1 MIIYIDTLIFSNIII
16 DYILLLLTSFVIKKE
31 YKVWRIILASLIGG
45 LSSLYILFQNKNILL
60 DIAIK
65 LAIGLIIITVAF
77 FPFKYNKMML
87 LYIVF
92 LFLSFSLNGLILFLQ
107 NLNPNTF
114 ISRSLISYI
123 NISPVIL
130 ISLTVVFYMVV
141 RLIQKVINRKINID
155 KVEIIVHIL
164 TQEIA
169 LFALIDSGHT
179 LTDPI
184 SDSQIII
191 VDARVLSKLNLN
203 EKDYQVRKRII
214 PVSTVISGGM
224 LEGIRCDKAEVI
236 MKDNKIVLNKPIIA
250 SAEYSFNDDYN
261 AIISKSAVI

>member
-16 DYILLLLTSFVIKKE
+16 DYFLLLLTAVIMKKE
-31 YKVWRIILASLIGG
+31 YKVWRIIVASLIGG
-45 LSSLYILFQNKNILL
+45 LSSLYILAQNKTILL
-60 DIAIK
+60 DITMK
-65 LAIGLIIITVAF
+65 LVLGLIIVSVVF
-77 FPFKYNKMML
+77 FPFKYNKMIL
-87 LYIVF
+87 SYIIF

-114 ISRSLISYI
+114 ISQSLIGYI
-123 NISPVIL
+123 NISPVML

-141 RLIQKVINRKINID
+141 RLIQKVINRKIDID

-164 TQEIA
+164 TQQIT
-169 LFALIDSGHT
+169 LLALIDSGHT

-191 VDARVLSKLNLN
+191 VDDNVLSELNLT
-203 EKDYQVRKRII
+203 EKEYLVRKRII
-214 PVSTVISGGM
+214 PINTITNGGI

-236 MKDNKIVLNKPIIA
+236 IKDNKIVLNKPIIVR
-250 SAEYSFNDDYN
+250 AEHRFKDDYN